1 MTDFTRLVVNQF
13 GGIVVLF
20 GPTQIHTQQHLG
32 PVLRL
37 RAARARMNRQKSVAL
52 SVLATEQ
59 RLRLDLRQLRF
70 QPAYLLS
77 DVLSNI
83 LAFGAELEERL

>member
-1 MTDFTRLVVNQF
+1 
-13 GGIVVLF
+13 
-20 GPTQIHTQQHLG
+20 
-32 PVLRL
+32 
-37 RAARARMNRQKSVAL
+37 MNRQKSVAL
-52 SVLATEQ
+52 SILATEQ
-59 RLRLDLRQLRF
+59 RLCLDLRQLRL